1 MLKHCHNSSIRLQ
14 RRGVGIHPDSVSL
27 HSTITVHSSTGSS
40 ESNTS
45 DSSLL
50 NASFSDPPVYHSE
63 DGGMP
68 PGLMATNT
76 MYDRSVYA
84 GTPDP
89 ISISSRASSYTSLS
103 EPVGP
108 KTTIKVFASCLRTDI
123 EYKTLSIGHATTAKT
138 VIWQLLSKF
147 KMKHRDPK
155 LFYLTLEVVIQKPGR
170 DGLTKKTLVLDDDSK
185 PAELK
190 LCNPWGECRFTLQQR
205 KGGLVKI
212 HDSVLM
218 EESQYKCL
226 FISEETTVEEV
237 ILILLHCYGLEKVE
251 RAGRYCLYEQCASQR
266 YQRKLHPEDRP
277 LQVAALWPGPT
288 QFSFVLRHSLLNTI
302 EPVSMVCSSSSV
314 NMVSASSTASL
325 PPSWPCQQVR
335 QAPSE
340 MTNGNCDGGRVI
352 VESRESTRGHSS
364 DGSWTRLEWPK
375 AFRAASVES
384 EEASSSSSSASASSF
399 PSSSSSSFPSSSPSS
414 EPRSSPWPEVD
425 KDSEELRTSSSGPE
439 DMDTSLSSS
448 DSPTPPV
455 LTSTPLAPLPV
466 TCRTARPHAPLPA
479 TGQLSS
485 RPAMSFLFP
494 SPDYASFPTAASVPS
509 RPYSSLAAPVLPRP
523 PSTSSI
529 YSTSSM
535 GLRIS
540 VAPLVPPKPTTLV
553 NIFSAK
559 STTSSSACHD
569 YENYFYI

>member
-68 PGLMATNT
+68 PGIMATNT

-288 QFSFVLRHSLLNTI
+288 QFSFVLRHSLLHTI

-325 PPSWPCQQVR
+325 PPSWRLPPPGQ
-335 QAPSE
+335 
-340 MTNGNCDGGRVI
+340 GHLHRV
-352 VESRESTRGHSS
+352 
-364 DGSWTRLEWPK
+364 D
-375 AFRAASVES
+375 
-384 EEASSSSSSASASSF
+384 
-399 PSSSSSSFPSSSPSS
+399 
-414 EPRSSPWPEVD
+414 
-425 KDSEELRTSSSGPE
+425 
-439 DMDTSLSSS
+439 
-448 DSPTPPV
+448 
-455 LTSTPLAPLPV
+455 LT
-466 TCRTARPHAPLPA
+466 
-479 TGQLSS
+479 
-485 RPAMSFLFP
+485 
-494 SPDYASFPTAASVPS
+494 
-509 RPYSSLAAPVLPRP
+509 
-523 PSTSSI
+523 
-529 YSTSSM
+529 
-535 GLRIS
+535 
-540 VAPLVPPKPTTLV
+540 
-553 NIFSAK
+553 
-559 STTSSSACHD
+559 
-569 YENYFYI
+569 E

>member
-14 RRGVGIHPDSVSL
+14 RRGLHGGIHPDSVSL
-27 HSTITVHSSTGSS
+27 HSTLTLHSSTGSS

-50 NASFSDPPVYHSE
+50 NASFSDPPVYSE
-63 DGGMP
+63 DGMP
-68 PGLMATNT
+68 PGIMATNT

-251 RAGRYCLYEQCASQR
+251 RAGRYCLYEQCATQR

-288 QFSFVLRHSLLNTI
+288 QFSFVLRHSLLHTI

-325 PPSWPCQQVR
+325 PPSWPCQQKR
-335 QAPSE
+335 AAQSE
-340 MTNGNCDGGRVI
+340 MTNGNCEGGRVI
-352 VESRESTRGHSS
+352 VESRDSTRGHS

-384 EEASSSSSSASASSF
+384 EEASSSSSSSSSSASASSF
-399 PSSSSSSFPSSSPSS
+399 PSSSTSSFPSSSPSS

-448 DSPTPPV
+448 DSPTPPI
-455 LTSTPLAPLPV
+455 LTSTPLAPTL
-466 TCRTARPHAPLPA
+466 TCRTARSHAPLPA
-479 TGQLSS
+479 SQSQ

-494 SPDYASFPTAASVPS
+494 SPDYASFPATSVPS

-540 VAPLVPPKPTTLV
+540 VAPLVPPKPTSLV

-559 STTSSSACHD
+559 TTSSSACHD

>member
-27 HSTITVHSSTGSS
+27 HSTLTVHSSTGSS

-50 NASFSDPPVYHSE
+50 NASFSDPPVYSE
-63 DGGMP
+63 HGMP
-68 PGLMATNT
+68 PGIMATNT

-103 EPVGP
+103 EPAGP

-170 DGLTKKTLVLDDDSK
+170 DGLTKKTLVLDEDSK

-237 ILILLHCYGLEKVE
+237 IVILLHCYGLEKVE
-251 RAGRYCLYEQCASQR
+251 RAGRYCLYEQCATQR

-288 QFSFVLRHSLLNTI
+288 QFSFVLRHSLLHTI
-302 EPVSMVCSSSSV
+302 EPVSMVCSTSSV

-325 PPSWPCQQVR
+325 PPSWPCHQVR
-335 QAPSE
+335 QAPIAE
-340 MTNGNCDGGRVI
+340 MTNANCDGGRVI
-352 VESRESTRGHSS
+352 VESRDSTRGHS

-399 PSSSSSSFPSSSPSS
+399 PSSSTSSFPSSSPSS
-414 EPRSSPWPEVD
+414 EPRTSPWPEVD

-455 LTSTPLAPLPV
+455 LTSTPLQPQTTSRP
-466 TCRTARPHAPLPA
+466 ARPHAPLQASLPPSQ
-479 TGQLSS
+479 TQN

-494 SPDYASFPTAASVPS
+494 SPDYASFPAASVPS

-540 VAPLVPPKPTTLV
+540 VAPLVPPKPTSLV

-559 STTSSSACHD
+559 TTSSSSSACHD

>member
-14 RRGVGIHPDSVSL
+14 RRGLHGGIHPDSVSL
-27 HSTITVHSSTGSS
+27 HSTLTLHSSTGSS

-50 NASFSDPPVYHSE
+50 NASFSDPPVYSE
-63 DGGMP
+63 DGMP
-68 PGLMATNT
+68 PGIMATNT

-251 RAGRYCLYEQCASQR
+251 RAGRYCLYEQCATQR

-288 QFSFVLRHSLLNTI
+288 QFSFVLRHSLLHTI

-325 PPSWPCQQVR
+325 PPSWPCQQKR
-335 QAPSE
+335 AAQSE
-340 MTNGNCDGGRVI
+340 MTNGNCEGGRVI
-352 VESRESTRGHSS
+352 VESRDSTRGHS

-384 EEASSSSSSASASSF
+384 EEASSSSSS
-399 PSSSSSSFPSSSPSS
+399 SSSSASASSFPSSSPSS

-455 LTSTPLAPLPV
+455 LTSTPLAPTL
-466 TCRTARPHAPLPA
+466 TCRTARSHAPLPA
-479 TGQLSS
+479 SQSQ

-494 SPDYASFPTAASVPS
+494 SPDYASFPATSVPS

-540 VAPLVPPKPTTLV
+540 VAPLVPPKPTSLV

-559 STTSSSACHD
+559 TTSSSACHD

>member
-1 MLKHCHNSSIRLQ
+1 MLKHCHNSSIRLA
-14 RRGVGIHPDSVSL
+14 RRGVGGGSTNPDSISL
-27 HSTITVHSSTGSS
+27 HSTLTVHSSTGSS

-45 DSSLL
+45 DSSIL
-50 NASFSDPPVYHSE
+50 NASFSDPPVYGE
-63 DGGMP
+63 EGMP
-68 PGLMATNT
+68 PGIMGTNT

-251 RAGRYCLYEQCASQR
+251 RADRFCLYEQCATQR
-266 YQRKLHPEDRP
+266 YQRRLHPEDRP

-288 QFSFVLRHSLLNTI
+288 QFSFVLRHSLLHTI

-325 PPSWPCQQVR
+325 PPSWPSQQVR
-335 QAPSE
+335 KAPSQ
-340 MTNGNCDGGRVI
+340 MTNANCDGGRVI
-352 VESRESTRGHSS
+352 VESRESTRGHS

-384 EEASSSSSSASASSF
+384 EEASSSSSSASASS
-399 PSSSSSSFPSSSPSS
+399 STSSFPSPSPSS

-448 DSPTPPV
+448 DSPTPPA
-455 LTSTPLAPLPV
+455 LTSTPLAHPV
-466 TCRTARPHAPLPA
+466 TGRTARPHAPLP
-479 TGQLSS
+479 SS
-485 RPAMSFLFP
+485 SQSQKPSMSFLFP
-494 SPDYASFPTAASVPS
+494 SPDYASFPATSVPS
-509 RPYSSLAAPVLPRP
+509 RPYSSLAASVLPRP

-540 VAPLVPPKPTTLV
+540 VAPLVPPKPTSLV
-553 NIFSAK
+553 NLFSAK
-559 STTSSSACHD
+559 NTSSSMCHD

>member
-14 RRGVGIHPDSVSL
+14 RRGLHGGIHPDSVSL
-27 HSTITVHSSTGSS
+27 HSTLTLHSSTGSS

-50 NASFSDPPVYHSE
+50 NASFSDPPVYGE
-63 DGGMP
+63 DGMP
-68 PGLMATNT
+68 PGIMATNT

-251 RAGRYCLYEQCASQR
+251 RAGRYCLYEQCATQR

-288 QFSFVLRHSLLNTI
+288 QFSFVLRHSLLHTI

-325 PPSWPCQQVR
+325 PPSWPCQQKR
-335 QAPSE
+335 AAQSE
-340 MTNGNCDGGRVI
+340 MTNGNCEGGRVI
-352 VESRESTRGHSS
+352 VESRDSTRGHS

-384 EEASSSSSSASASSF
+384 EEASSSSSSSSSSASASSF
-399 PSSSSSSFPSSSPSS
+399 PSSSTSSFPSSSPSS

-455 LTSTPLAPLPV
+455 LTSTPLAPTL
-466 TCRTARPHAPLPA
+466 TCRTARSHAPLPA
-479 TGQLSS
+479 SQSQ

-494 SPDYASFPTAASVPS
+494 SPDYASFPATSVPS

-540 VAPLVPPKPTTLV
+540 VAPLVPPKPTSLV

-559 STTSSSACHD
+559 TTSSSACHD